1 MTNKYMGILTLSE
14 NETDIRSLTINR
26 PIASIPV
33 GGRYRVIDFVLSNMV
48 NSGIQN
54 IGIFSQSNSRSL
66 VDHLGT
72 GKPWDLDRKIGGLF
86 LFNFSIGSTPNCDMK
101 IIKNN
106 LEYLY
111 RSKEENVIIS
121 PSYMMCN
128 IDYKEAIKSH
138 EASGKD
144 ITVIY
149 KRVNTADKD
158 MINCDVLNIGG
169 NNTVLSVGKNT
180 GLKKHAN
187 ISLEMFILKKETLIQ
202 LIFNCIQTGY
212 YSNLKDS
219 IYESI
224 NNLEINAYE
233 FQGYLQCINSIKHYF
248 TTNMDLLKPN
258 IRNDLCFK
266 NGPIFTKVKD
276 EPPTKCVNGSK
287 ITNCLISNGCTIKGT
302 IKNSIISRKVVI
314 ENNSHIENCIILQG
328 CTIKS
333 GSTLKNVIIDKNR
346 TIESGSILN
355 GSSEFPLVIE
365 KESII
370 NSLQL
375 KSLNSL

>member
-26 PIASIPV
+26 PIASIPI
-33 GGRYRVIDFVLSNMV
+33 GGRYRVIDFALSNMV

-86 LFNFSIGSTPNCDMK
+86 LFNFSIGSTPSCDMK

-121 PSYMMCN
+121 PSYMLCN
-128 IDYKEAIKSH
+128 IDYKDAIKAH
-138 EASGKD
+138 EVSGKD

-149 KRVNTADKD
+149 KKVNTANKD
-158 MINCDVLNIGG
+158 MINCDVLNIGK

-212 YSNLKDS
+212 YSNLKES

-224 NNLEINAYE
+224 NDLEINAYE

-248 TTNMDLLKPN
+248 NANMDLLNPD

-287 ITNCLISNGCTIKGT
+287 VTNSLISNGCTIKGT
-302 IKNSIISRKVVI
+302 MKNSIISRKVVI
-314 ENNSHIENCIILQG
+314 ESNAHIENCIILQG

-333 GSTLKNVIIDKNR
+333 GSILKNVIIDKNR

-370 NSLQL
+370 NSLKL